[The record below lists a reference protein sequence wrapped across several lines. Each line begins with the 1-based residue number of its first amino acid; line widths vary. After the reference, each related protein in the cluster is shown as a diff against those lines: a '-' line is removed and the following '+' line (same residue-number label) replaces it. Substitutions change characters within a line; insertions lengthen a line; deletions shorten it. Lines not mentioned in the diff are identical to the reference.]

1 MHKMSRTKA
10 TPMHNNGESALHEMD
25 RGQFLRLVLA
35 GAVGTAGAGLL
46 AEPAAAALP
55 APKPTGDDVGYL
67 SFGAAADR
75 TSRGWSRRALTVHGF
90 SAGDRRRLTAGAG
103 AKADHLQRINA
114 VLGADA
120 IRPGDFDAS
129 FPASAFA
136 SRTRA
141 AALGARIE
149 ELLVSVYL
157 NRAAFATD
165 NATRLLLG
173 RLLAFDAQQL
183 AWIHGLTG
191 RLPASGLPVPQ
202 TIEQAGTVLDGLVT
216 TPNFPG

>member
-1 MHKMSRTKA
+1 MHRMSRTKA
-10 TPMHNNGESALHEMD
+10 TPMHDNGESALHEMD
-25 RGQFLRLVLA
+25 RGQFLRLGLA
-35 GAVGTAGAGLL
+35 GAVGTARAGLL
-46 AEPAAAALP
+46 AGPAAAARP

-67 SFGAAADR
+67 SFGAVAEL
-75 TSRGWSRRALTVHGF
+75 TSRAWYRRALTVHGF

-136 SRTRA
+136 SPAPA
-141 AALGARIE
+141 APLAAGIAD
-149 ELLVSVYL
+149 LLVGFYL
-157 NRAAFATD
+157 TGAAFASD

-183 AWIHGLTG
+183 AWIRGLTG

-202 TIEQAGTVLDGLVT
+202 TIEQAGTVLDGLVA

>member
-1 MHKMSRTKA
+1 M
-10 TPMHNNGESALHEMD
+10 N
-25 RGQFLRLVLA
+25 RGQFLRLGLA

-46 AEPAAAALP
+46 AGPAAAALP

-67 SFGAAADR
+67 SFGAVAEL
-75 TSRGWSRRALTVHGF
+75 TSRAWYRRALTVPGF
-90 SAGDRRRLTAGAG
+90 SAGERRRLTAAAG

-120 IRPGDFDAS
+120 ILPGDFDAS

-136 SRTRA
+136 SRASA

-149 ELLVSVYL
+149 DLLVSVYL
-157 NRAAFATD
+157 TGAAFATD

-183 AWIHGLTG
+183 AWIRGLTG
-191 RLPASGLPVPQ
+191 RLPAGGLPVPQ

>member
-1 MHKMSRTKA
+1 MGDAEA
-10 TPMHNNGESALHEMD
+10 TPMHVDDDSALHEIS
-25 RGQFLRLVLA
+25 RGQFLRPGLA

-46 AEPAAAALP
+46 ALPAAAALP
-55 APKPTGDDVGYL
+55 APAPTGDDVAYL
-67 SFGAAADR
+67 SFGAVAEQ
-75 TSRGWSRRALTVHGF
+75 TSRAWYRRALTVHGF
-90 SAGDRRRLTAGAG
+90 SPGERRRLTAAAG
-103 AKADHLQRINA
+103 AKADHLRRIDA

-136 SRTRA
+136 SRARA

-149 ELLVSVYL
+149 ELLVGVYL
-157 NRAAFATD
+157 TGAAFASD
-165 NATRLLLG
+165 DATRLLLG

-183 AWIHGLTG
+183 AWMRGLTG
-191 RLPASGLPVPQ
+191 RRPAGGLPVPQ

>member
-1 MHKMSRTKA
+1 MHRMSRTKA
-10 TPMHNNGESALHEMD
+10 TPMHDNGEEALREMN
-25 RGQFLRLVLA
+25 REQFLRLGLA

-46 AEPAAAALP
+46 AGPAAAALP

-67 SFGAAADR
+67 SFGAVAEL
-75 TSRGWSRRALTVHGF
+75 TSRAWYRRALTVHGF

-129 FPASAFA
+129 FPASAFGSHA
-136 SRTRA
+136 RA

-149 ELLVSVYL
+149 ELLVGVYL
-157 NRAAFATD
+157 TGAAFASD

-183 AWIHGLTG
+183 AWIRGLTG

>member
-1 MHKMSRTKA
+1 MGNTEA
-10 TPMHNNGESALHEMD
+10 TPMQDRGGGLLHEMN
-25 RGQFLRLVLA
+25 RGQFLRLGLA

-46 AEPAAAALP
+46 AGPAAAALP

-67 SFGAAADR
+67 SFGAVAEL
-75 TSRGWSRRALTVHGF
+75 TSRAWYRRALTVHGF
-90 SAGDRRRLTAGAG
+90 SAGERRRLTAGAG

-120 IRPGDFDAS
+120 ILPGDFDAS

-136 SRTRA
+136 SRPRA

-157 NRAAFATD
+157 TGAAFASD

-183 AWIHGLTG
+183 AWIRGLNG
-191 RLPASGLPVPQ
+191 ALPASGLPVPQ